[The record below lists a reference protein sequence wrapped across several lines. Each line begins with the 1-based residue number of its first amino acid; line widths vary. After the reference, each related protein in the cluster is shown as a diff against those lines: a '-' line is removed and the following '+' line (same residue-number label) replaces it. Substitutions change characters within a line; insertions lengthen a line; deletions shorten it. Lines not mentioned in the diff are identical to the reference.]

1 MSLPNGGSG
10 GDNHIDRRKPSSHN
24 VGKVSKAMFAEEAE
38 EIGNQPEWIHEG
50 LILHQDNKTDEAA
63 RQCAACGGYV
73 CTDCGTRYT
82 NQVGASLIA
91 CNECGG
97 LDIEPVRCEEIAV
110 PGYMT
115 CAGHGGGFKQSPAH
129 RAARL
134 RATITNG
141 SSFNQILY
149 CPCNMFKDSCNYQ
162 NMYFDDDGE
171 SRCYLEKELYD
182 QIIEYISTSYEL
194 DGAADLIVLN
204 RLAMAMLRLK
214 RAEKLV
220 AKNGEIVERRR
231 GAPDGSIETWFEPNS
246 AGSVVD
252 KLDSKLLSWLKSL
265 NVTRQAR
272 MAQQNTDN
280 LANVNDIAAL
290 LSGDTDGEITIAL
303 PSSHDEPED

>member
-1 MSLPNGGSG
+1 
-10 GDNHIDRRKPSSHN
+10 
-24 VGKVSKAMFAEEAE
+24 
-38 EIGNQPEWIHEG
+38 
-50 LILHQDNKTDEAA
+50 
-63 RQCAACGGYV
+63 
-73 CTDCGTRYT
+73 
-82 NQVGASLIA
+82 
-91 CNECGG
+91 
-97 LDIEPVRCEEIAV
+97 
-110 PGYMT
+110 
-115 CAGHGGGFKQSPAH
+115 
-129 RAARL
+129 
-134 RATITNG
+134 
-141 SSFNQILY
+141 
-149 CPCNMFKDSCNYQ
+149 
-162 NMYFDDDGE
+162 MYFDDDGE

-252 KLDSKLLSWLKSL
+252 KLDTKLLNWLKSL

-272 MAQQNTDN
+272 MSQENADS

-290 LSGDTDGEITIAL
+290 LSGESDGEMTLQINSPAK
-303 PSSHDEPED
+303 SEDEEVNEDVS